1 MVQAILHPVLPAS
14 ETTALRKRH
23 ADRAGQVAHSM
34 VRARVLLTA
43 RTVAVSRRH
52 EKTAP
57 AVPAVSA
64 ALVVLEDSV
73 LHLNL

>member
-14 ETTALRKRH
+14 ETTALRKGH
-23 ADRAGQVAHSM
+23 ADRAGQVAHST
-34 VRARVLLTA
+34 VRALVLLTA
-43 RTVAVSRRH
+43 KTVAVSRRL

-57 AVPAVSA
+57 GVPAVSA
-64 ALVVLEDSV
+64 GLVVPEDSV